1 MVMSFNTLLRHFRE
15 GSKNVF
21 RNGWMSVASVTSI
34 VVSLFILGVFILL
47 VLNVNAFADDA
58 DSMVQIKT
66 YLNSN
71 VDDSMRQK
79 LHNDIAA
86 MEEVSKVTFISKA
99 EGLKDFREQLGEE
112 GKNLLEG
119 YDENTNPIPDTLQ
132 VEVVEPTTVPF
143 VASKIEQLN
152 TKYPDEPIY
161 KVRYGQGT
169 TEKLFKI
176 TRAVRNIGFAFV
188 AGLGLMAMFLIS
200 NTIRVTILARRREIG
215 IMKLVGATNMFIRW
229 PFFVEGALIGLIG
242 SVITV
247 GVLFFGYNQLA
258 ISVKEDITLAFHL
271 VSLDEVGFQI
281 GVLLIGLGLLIGI
294 WGSTVSIRRFLKV

>member
-1 MVMSFNTLLRHFRE
+1 MSFNTLLRHFRE

-112 GKNLLEG
+112 GKDLLEG

-258 ISVKEDITLAFHL
+258 VSVKEDITLAFHL

>member
-1 MVMSFNTLLRHFRE
+1 MIFNTLLRHLRE

-21 RNGWMSVASVTSI
+21 RNGWMSVASITSI
-34 VVSLFILGVFILL
+34 IVSLFILGVFILL

-71 VDDSMRQK
+71 VDDSMREK

-112 GKNLLEG
+112 GKDLLEG
-119 YDENTNPIPDTLQ
+119 YDETTNPIPDTLQ
-132 VEVVEPTTVPF
+132 IEVVEPTTVPF

-152 TKYPDEPIY
+152 TKYPEEPIY

-242 SVITV
+242 SAITV
-247 GVLFFGYNQLA
+247 GILFLGYDQLA
-258 ISVKEDITLAFHL
+258 LSVKEDITLAFHL
-271 VSLDEVGFQI
+271 VPLQEI
-281 GVLLIGLGLLIGI
+281 GLQLAVLLVGLGLLIGI

>member
-1 MVMSFNTLLRHFRE
+1 MVMIFNTLLRHLRE

-21 RNGWMSVASVTSI
+21 RNGWMSVASITSI
-34 VVSLFILGVFILL
+34 IVSLFVLGVFILL
-47 VLNVNAFADDA
+47 VLNVNSFADDA

-71 VDDSMRQK
+71 VEDSMREK

-112 GKNLLEG
+112 GKDLLEG
-119 YDENTNPIPDTLQ
+119 YDETTNPIPDTLQ

-152 TKYPDEPIY
+152 NKYPDEPIY

-229 PFFVEGALIGLIG
+229 PFFVEGALIGMIG
-242 SVITV
+242 SAVTV
-247 GVLFFGYNQLA
+247 GILFIGYDQLA
-258 ISVKEDITLAFHL
+258 LSVKEDITMAFHL
-271 VSLDEVGFQI
+271 VPLQEI
-281 GVLLIGLGLLIGI
+281 GLQLAVLLVGLGLLIGI